1 MLPSTVVVDAS
12 VAVKWVLPEQDSEA
26 AALLR
31 RCTLHAPPMFPTEV
45 ANVIWRNV
53 AQKRIPAGRAVALAG
68 LIESIGVVVHAP
80 PSLPEVVAAAV
91 DLNHPAY
98 DCEYLLLAEAL
109 GAPLVTAD
117 ERLIRVA
124 RGSPRFA
131 PLVLPLSD
139 LA

>member
-1 MLPSTVVVDAS
+1 MLPPAVVVDAS
-12 VAVKWVLPEQDSEA
+12 VAVKWVLPEQDSDV

-31 RCTLHAPPMFPTEV
+31 LCALHAPPMFPTEV

-53 AQKRIPAGRAVALAG
+53 AQKRIPADRAVALAA
-68 LIESIGVVVHAP
+68 LVESIGVIVHPP
-80 PSLPEVVAAAV
+80 PSLPAVVAAAV

-109 GAPLVTAD
+109 DAPLVSAD

-124 RGSPRFA
+124 RGSQRFA
-131 PLVLPLSD
+131 ARVLPLSD